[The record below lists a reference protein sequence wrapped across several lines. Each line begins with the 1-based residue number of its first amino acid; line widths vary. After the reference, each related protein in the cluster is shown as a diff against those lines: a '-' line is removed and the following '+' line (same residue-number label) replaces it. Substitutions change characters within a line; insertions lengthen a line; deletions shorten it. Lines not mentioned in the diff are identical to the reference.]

1 MLELTINGEL
11 KSVSSST
18 LNDLLLELGLQN
30 KKLAV
35 ELNKKIVPRDN
46 YSNTCIS
53 SGDSLEIVH
62 FIGGG

>member
-1 MLELTINGEL
+1 MQSVVINGEAKEVASESL
-11 KSVSSST
+11 S
-18 LNDLLLELGLQN
+18 DLIVELGLSN

-35 ELNKKIVPRDN
+35 ELNKKIVPRDS
-46 YSNTCIS
+46 YLATAIA